1 MINFSGPT
9 AARTARPF
17 WRCRGRCQKKIAHTP
32 TNAQKKKKKNG
43 GGGGENKKGTTDQ
56 QPPES
61 IPPSYLAL
69 PSRTRSLLGF
79 TEFSSIVS
87 TCSLLVDRVKE
98 KNDPK
103 SHQTDFQL
111 VLPGFSKQRTD
122 ETKNKETRAQKRKE
136 EIKKENV
143 VHAASRPTAN
153 EGTNQSMS
161 LARQVPRSC
170 VRPCR
175 RVCVFF
181 VCFFF

>member
-1 MINFSGPT
+1 MRRDQLLRAYSCPNG
-9 AARTARPF
+9 AAILALP
-17 WRCRGRCQKKIAHTP
+17 GSLPKKDRSYADER
-32 TNAQKKKKKNG
+32 AEKKRRKNG

-122 ETKNKETRAQKRKE
+122 ETKNKETRAQKKKRRDKERKRCPRCL
-136 EIKKENV
+136 
-143 VHAASRPTAN
+143 ASD
-153 EGTNQSMS
+153 GQ
-161 LARQVPRSC
+161 
-170 VRPCR
+170 
-175 RVCVFF
+175 
-181 VCFFF
+181 